1 MSAPV
6 VLLLDHRLESQKS
19 VTFLLGIAKYQVRA
33 FDDESEC
40 LNWFSIIRNSSED
53 ILSIL
58 INGEIEKETI
68 DNVLMSI
75 EQMGHFVPVLI
86 LDRFKS
92 MIKKEEFLHGIYTKL
107 PIYVC
112 EPSQIMTM
120 LNHFTVLKRNL
131 AASNRNFRNLFAS

>member
-1 MSAPV
+1 MSAPI
-6 VLLLDHRLESQKS
+6 VLLLDHRPESQKS
-19 VTFLLGIAKYQVRA
+19 VAFLLGIAKYQVRA

-40 LNWFSIIRNSSED
+40 LNWFSIIRNSTED

-58 INGEIEKETI
+58 INGEIDKDII
-68 DNVLMSI
+68 DNVLRSL
-75 EQMGHFVPVLI
+75 EEMGYFVPVLI

-92 MIKKEEFLHGIYTKL
+92 IIKKEEFLQGIFTKL

-120 LNHFTVLKRNL
+120 LNHFMILKTNL
-131 AASNRNFRNLFAS
+131 NATNRTFRNLFAS